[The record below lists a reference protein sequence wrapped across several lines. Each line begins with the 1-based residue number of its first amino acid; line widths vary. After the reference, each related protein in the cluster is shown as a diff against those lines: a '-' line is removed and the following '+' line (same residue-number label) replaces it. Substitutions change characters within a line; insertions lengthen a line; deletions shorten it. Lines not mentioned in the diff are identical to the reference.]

1 MTRLTFVAQKKKG
14 KKMSTTPVAGI
25 PSAKRVNVHAQM
37 MLNVV
42 IEGNAVYRAFNRAEA
57 ARWVHE
63 NVPGAAPIKVLE
75 SRIKTGFLRGGKV
88 AEVGNGARVVKTATV
103 AKWRGRE
110 YHCASWR
117 ETMAARKRRLSWAYK
132 EGGVKTTTTW
142 RR

>member
-1 MTRLTFVAQKKKG
+1 MTH
-14 KKMSTTPVAGI
+14 TPMAGI
-25 PSAKRVNVHAQM
+25 PTADRDTNTHAQM

-42 IEGNAVYRAFNRAEA
+42 VGGNVVYSAFNRAEA

-75 SRIKTGFLRGGKV
+75 SRIKSGFLRGGKV
-88 AEVGNGARVVKTATV
+88 AEVGNGASVVKTDIV

-110 YHCASWR
+110 YHCHR
-117 ETMAARKRRLSWAYK
+117 EETMAARKRRLSWAHK
-132 EGGVKTTTTW
+132 DGVRTVTSW